1 MPGDR
6 GTLTRGAQPAHDNG
20 RRRPT
25 APGSRRPPQVARE
38 RRPALA
44 ALALLLIVGGAL
56 GAAYLVLQN
65 GHRVAAIEITQPLGA
80 GQRIPPSAL
89 REVDIAVG
97 GALGAAYLVLQNGH
111 RVAAIE
117 ITQPLGAGQR
127 IPPSALR
134 EVDIAVGGGLSYVP
148 WSEAGQVSQFY
159 AASAIPAGT
168 LLGNSMV
175 ARVNGLATGK
185 AVIGLALKDGQ
196 LPDGLQAGDHVN
208 LYQVSDATQSCP
220 GAPGSTLASNA
231 VVLGISVPPAATS
244 APAIDVRVALDPSV
258 AGVVTCNAANN
269 NVAVA
274 VLPGS
279 ATGGTG

>member
-6 GTLTRGAQPAHDNG
+6 GTLTRGAQPAHDKEP
-20 RRRPT
+20 RRPT

-65 GHRVAAIEITQPLGA
+65 GHRVAAIEITQQLGA
-80 GQRIPPSAL
+80 GERIPPGAL
-89 REVDIAVG
+89 REVDIAVSG
-97 GALGAAYLVLQNGH
+97 GIG
-111 RVAAIE
+111 
-117 ITQPLGAGQR
+117 
-127 IPPSALR
+127 
-134 EVDIAVGGGLSYVP
+134 YVP
-148 WSEAGQVSQFY
+148 WTEAAQVSQFY
-159 AASAIPAGT
+159 AASAIPPGT
-168 LLGNSMV
+168 LLTGSMV

-185 AVIGLALKDGQ
+185 SVVGLALKDGQ

-220 GAPGSTLASNA
+220 GTPGGLLASNA
-231 VVLGISVPPAATS
+231 VVLGISAPPAAASGS
-244 APAIDVRVALDPSV
+244 AVDVRVALDPAA
-258 AGVVTCNAANN
+258 AGAVTCNAANN

-279 ATGGTG
+279 ATGGAG

>member
-1 MPGDR
+1 MPADR
-6 GTLTRGAQPAHDNG
+6 GTLTRGTQPAPE
-20 RRRPT
+20 REPQRRPT

-80 GQRIPPSAL
+80 GERIPPSAL
-89 REVDIAVG
+89 REVNIAVSG
-97 GALGAAYLVLQNGH
+97 GIG
-111 RVAAIE
+111 
-117 ITQPLGAGQR
+117 
-127 IPPSALR
+127 
-134 EVDIAVGGGLSYVP
+134 YVP

-159 AASAIPAGT
+159 AASAIPPGT
-168 LLGNSMV
+168 LLTGSMV
-175 ARVNGLATGK
+175 ARVNGLASGK
-185 AVIGLALKDGQ
+185 SVVGLALKDGQ

-220 GAPGSTLASNA
+220 GTAGSLLAANA
-231 VVLGISVPPAATS
+231 VVLGISAPPAAAS
-244 APAIDVRVALDPSV
+244 ASAVDVRVALDPAA
-258 AGVVTCNAANN
+258 AGAVTCNAANN

-279 ATGGTG
+279 ATGGAG

>member
-6 GTLTRGAQPAHDNG
+6 GTLTRGAPPAQDNE

-38 RRPALA
+38 RKPALA
-44 ALALLLIVGGAL
+44 ALALLLIAGGAL

-65 GHRVAAIEITQPLGA
+65 GHRVAAIEVTQQLGA
-80 GQRIPPSAL
+80 GERIPPA
-89 REVDIAVG
+89 
-97 GALGAAYLVLQNGH
+97 
-111 RVAAIE
+111 
-117 ITQPLGAGQR
+117 
-127 IPPSALR
+127 ALR

-159 AASAIPAGT
+159 AATAIPPGT
-168 LLGNSMV
+168 LLTSPLV
-175 ARVNGLATGK
+175 ARVNGLASGK
-185 AVIGLALKDGQ
+185 AVVGLALKDGQ
-196 LPDGLQAGDHVN
+196 LPGGLQAGDHVN

-220 GAPGSTLASNA
+220 GTPGSTLASNA
-231 VVLGISVPPAATS
+231 MVLGISVPPAATS
-244 APAIDVRVALDPSV
+244 SSSIDVRVALDPAV

-279 ATGGTG
+279 AAGGAG

>member
-1 MPGDR
+1 MAGDR
-6 GTLTRGAQPAHDNG
+6 GTLTRGAQPG
-20 RRRPT
+20 QGSESRRPT

-65 GHRVAAIEITQPLGA
+65 GHRVAAIEVTQQLGA
-80 GQRIPPSAL
+80 GQRIPPGAL
-89 REVDIAVG
+89 REVDIAVSG
-97 GALGAAYLVLQNGH
+97 G
-111 RVAAIE
+111 
-117 ITQPLGAGQR
+117 
-127 IPPSALR
+127 
-134 EVDIAVGGGLSYVP
+134 VGYVP

-159 AASAIPAGT
+159 AATAIPPGT
-168 LLGNSMV
+168 LLSGSMV
-175 ARVNGLATGK
+175 ARVNGLAAGRS
-185 AVIGLALKDGQ
+185 VVGLALKDGQ

-220 GAPGSTLASNA
+220 GTPGSVLASNA
-231 VVLGISVPPAATS
+231 VVLGISAPAAAAS
-244 APAIDVRVALDPSV
+244 ASAVDVRVALDPAA
-258 AGVVTCNAANN
+258 AGAVTCNAANN

-279 ATGGTG
+279 ATGGAG